1 MRSRRMP
8 PLAAGLAVIASLVS
22 LGAVACGAPP
32 AVPAPTQ
39 LPPTPT
45 PTTTAAPA
53 PAAPPTPA
61 QPSSTLAPTL
71 APTPAPTPTATAAPP
86 PATPT
91 SRSPGVPAEA
101 SDVIVNGDRLSQA
114 TLQALEERYGL
125 LIQDGAYWYDPV
137 MGAWGRRGGPTVG
150 FLMPG
155 LRLGGP
161 LRADASGGGTGVY
174 LNGRELPVPDL
185 LALEQVLGSILPAR
199 YWMDAQGFTG
209 YENGPALANII
220 YLGNAAAP
228 GGYIE
233 NTYGG
238 YIGSDGQTTYFF
250 DPESGCS
257 VVPGGGVSC

>member
-1 MRSRRMP
+1 MP
-8 PLAAGLAVIASLVS
+8 PPAAGLAVIAVLVS
-22 LGAVACGAPP
+22 LGAVACGASP
-32 AVPAPTQ
+32 AIPTPTQ

-45 PTTTAAPA
+45 PTTTAAPP
-53 PAAPPTPA
+53 PATPPTPT

-71 APTPAPTPTATAAPP
+71 RPTPAPTPTPPAAPP
-86 PATPT
+86 PAVPTPP
-91 SRSPGVPAEA
+91 SPEAPAEA

-125 LIQDGAYWYDPV
+125 LIQDGAYWYDTV
-137 MGAWGRRGGPTVG
+137 MGAWGRWGGSTLG

-174 LNGRELPVPDL
+174 LNGRELPLPDL

-209 YENGPALANII
+209 YENGPAIANII
-220 YLGNAAAP
+220 YLGNAATSG
-228 GGYIE
+228 GGYTE

-238 YIGSDGQTTYFF
+238 YIGSDGQTSYFF

-257 VVPGGGVSC
+257 VISGGGVSC